1 MPRSSRIEFR
11 KKYHKFLTINR
22 SPLPMVNAKRL
33 IEEYENER
41 FDMVTDSLDIVKDT
55 DAFKIKLNDESFY
68 EDAYKYVI
76 NATGLD
82 LFMRDIDKINPLIKE
97 LLDKRYASIYEYGG
111 FAVVPGSQRIISHF
125 GEFENLHAHGVLTAG
140 VQYRN
145 NSTMMIQMTAHK
157 LIKFLYE
164 QEGK

>member
-1 MPRSSRIEFR
+1 
-11 KKYHKFLTINR
+11 
-22 SPLPMVNAKRL
+22 MVNAKRL

-82 LFMRDIDKINPLIKE
+82 LFMRDMDKINPLIKE
-97 LLDKRYASIYEYGG
+97 LLDKRYASIYKYGG
-111 FAVVPGSQRIISHF
+111 LAVVPGS
-125 GEFENLHAHGVLTAG
+125 
-140 VQYRN
+140 
-145 NSTMMIQMTAHK
+145 
-157 LIKFLYE
+157 
-164 QEGK
+164 